1 GARLARQAA
10 AADGLPGGYGELVEP
25 VVGSRCRD
33 CARVTAGFALG
44 ECCPHP
50 GARGLPAP
58 AAVATAAA
66 AAVLRRFG
74 CRAGLGAHL
83 GDLGDGFG
91 GDLVGDFLLV
101 GHFAVDLRHLRHDGS
116 FTVLALLH
124 DLLLVLILLR
134 VRAGFGL
141 ELDGFGLLLLLHRDP
156 GDRHDGRAV
165 LIGGDDRLVTFA
177 EFDPGF
183 V

>member
-1 GARLARQAA
+1 MEWGESRLAHSDLLRADGPLAPSGASLKHLRALRLLLGARLARQAA

-25 VVGSRCRD
+25 VVGSRGRA

-44 ECCPHP
+44 ECCPPP

-101 GHFAVDLRHLRHDGS
+101 GHFAVDLRHRSEEHTSELQSRFDL
-116 FTVLALLH
+116 VCR
-124 DLLLVLILLR
+124 LLL
-134 VRAGFGL
+134 
-141 ELDGFGLLLLLHRDP
+141 EKKKS
-156 GDRHDGRAV
+156 RHGR
-165 LIGGDDRLVTFA
+165 L
-177 EFDPGF
+177 
-183 V
+183 